1 MDNKRVYLGL
11 DVGGQRIGL
20 ATGDSIGRIAQPLTT
35 IRSDDAVAD
44 HLGRIIRDNGISELV
59 VGRPRN
65 QSGHE
70 TNQTQQVQ
78 AFAGQVLRSLGLPV
92 HWQDE
97 SVTSVIAEERL
108 KARKKPYSRGDID
121 AEAASIILQDF
132 LEQAL

>member
-11 DVGGQRIGL
+11 DVGTRRIGVAL
-20 ATGDSIGRIAQPLTT
+20 GDSIGRIAQPVSVVKVDGSEAAQLK
-35 IRSDDAVAD
+35 
-44 HLGRIIRDNGISELV
+44 LLLQDNDVTDIV

-65 QSGHE
+65 QSGE
-70 TNQTQQVQ
+70 ATQQTHLVKE
-78 AFAGQVLRSLGLPV
+78 FANAVLAQFRLPI

-108 KARKKPYSRGDID
+108 KSFKRPYSKGDID

-132 LEQAL
+132 LA

>member
-11 DVGGQRIGL
+11 DVGTRRIGVAL
-20 ATGDSIGRIAQPLTT
+20 GDSIGRIAQPVSVVKVDGSEAAQLK
-35 IRSDDAVAD
+35 
-44 HLGRIIRDNGISELV
+44 LLLQDNDITDIV

-65 QSGHE
+65 QSGDA
-70 TNQTQQVQ
+70 TQQTHLVEE
-78 AFAGQVLRSLGLPV
+78 FTHTVLAQFGLPI

-108 KARKKPYSRGDID
+108 KSYKKPYSKGDID

-132 LEQAL
+132 LA